1 MATALLIAMLAVLA
15 VIAGTIS
22 PAPTEVIVIHG
33 GRATCISAADSEK
46 LANVSQVIP
55 VSGC

>member
-1 MATALLIAMLAVLA
+1 MLAVLA

-55 VSGC
+55 